1 MPDDFESSRTTR
13 EAQARLHEVA
23 SRLRQGPLDE
33 GSQRALAALIDELTS
48 TLETQ
53 AVPSPEVARLAQS
66 TAHLAESLH
75 EQDRGLLGKA
85 RDRLEGALID
95 AEAHAPVAV
104 GLARKLLETLSNFG
118 I

>member
-1 MPDDFESSRTTR
+1 MPDKSDSSTT
-13 EAQARLHEVA
+13 AQTRLHEVA

-33 GSQRALAALIDELTS
+33 ESQRALAALIDELTS
-48 TLETQ
+48 TLESQ
-53 AVPSPEVARLAQS
+53 AVPSPEVARLIHS

-75 EQDRGLLGKA
+75 EPNRGVLGKA
-85 RDRLEGALID
+85 RDRLEVTLLD

-104 GLARKLLETLSNFG
+104 GLARKLLDTLGNFG

>member
-1 MPDDFESSRTTR
+1 MPDESNSSTN
-13 EAQARLHEVA
+13 AQARLHEVA

-33 GSQRALAALIDELTS
+33 GSLRALAALIDELTN

-53 AVPSPEVARLAQS
+53 SVPPPEVSRLVER
-66 TAHLAESLH
+66 TTTLAASLQG
-75 EQDRGLLGKA
+75 QDRGVLGKA
-85 RDRLEGALID
+85 RDGLEWALVD

-104 GLARKLLETLSNFG
+104 GLARKVLDTLGNFG